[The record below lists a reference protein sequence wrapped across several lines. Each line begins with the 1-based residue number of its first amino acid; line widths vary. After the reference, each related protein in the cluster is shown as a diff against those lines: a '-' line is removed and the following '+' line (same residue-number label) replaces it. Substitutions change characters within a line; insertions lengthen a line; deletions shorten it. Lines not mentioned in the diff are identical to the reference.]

1 MYLDSIVIGG
11 SMDTAQGMIERG
23 KILGKTKDGYT
34 VASID
39 RDGIVTRPI
48 RPINTE
54 EYTIGNMVY
63 FFMFKDGTGGIL
75 CEIS

>member
-1 MYLDSIVIGG
+1 
-11 SMDTAQGMIERG
+11 MDTAQGMIERG
-23 KILGKTKDGYT
+23 KIIGKAKDGYT

-54 EYTIGNMVY
+54 EYTVGDIVY
-63 FFMFKDGTGGIL
+63 FFMFKD
-75 CEIS
+75 

>member
-1 MYLDSIVIGG
+1 
-11 SMDTAQGMIERG
+11 MDTAQGMIERG
-23 KILGKTKDGYT
+23 KILGKAKDGYT
-34 VASID
+34 VAYID

-54 EYTIGNMVY
+54 EYTVGGMVY

>member
-1 MYLDSIVIGG
+1 
-11 SMDTAQGMIERG
+11 MDTAQVSIVRR
-23 KILGKTKDGYT
+23 KILGTAKEGYT

-54 EYTIGNMVY
+54 EYTVGDIVY

>member
-1 MYLDSIVIGG
+1 
-11 SMDTAQGMIERG
+11 MDTAQGMIERG
-23 KILGKTKDGYT
+23 KIIGKAKDGYT

-54 EYTIGNMVY
+54 EYTVDDIVY